1 MWLWLYLEYDFWLPC
16 TFMLQNTYIFYSDAV
31 EKEMATH
38 SSILA
43 YGSPWTEEPGRLQ
56 SVGSQESDTTERLS
70 PAQHI
75 GMETIGLPRASPEL
89 LLVWKPAALKQHFG
103 LWSNMSKCVYK
114 TVPVRGIMHCVVF
127 CGWLISLSIMFLR
140 FINAV
145 L

>member
-1 MWLWLYLEYDFWLPC
+1 MISDSPVHLCCRRRVF
-16 TFMLQNTYIFYSDAV
+16 FYSDGV

-56 SVGSQESDTTERLS
+56 SVGSQELDTTERLS

-140 FINAV
+140 FIHV
-145 L
+145 QLVY

>member
-1 MWLWLYLEYDFWLPC
+1 
-16 TFMLQNTYIFYSDAV
+16 MLQNTYIFYSDAV

-75 GMETIGLPRASPEL
+75 GMETIG
-89 LLVWKPAALKQHFG
+89 
-103 LWSNMSKCVYK
+103 
-114 TVPVRGIMHCVVF
+114 
-127 CGWLISLSIMFLR
+127 
-140 FINAV
+140 
-145 L
+145 